1 MSIKDDII
9 PHIFHLNSPKEVWN
23 ILKKLYESTRT
34 YKLFL
39 LKSTFYKLNMQE
51 TYNMSN
57 FPFVVKDLLGQIAK
71 VGDIIK
77 DEDVMLIG

>member
-1 MSIKDDII
+1 MRSILEQYSVTTSQQQSWALAIINLSIKDDII

-57 FPFVVKDLLGQIAK
+57 SICC
-71 VGDIIK
+71 
-77 DEDVMLIG
+77 

>member
-1 MSIKDDII
+1 LSIKDDII